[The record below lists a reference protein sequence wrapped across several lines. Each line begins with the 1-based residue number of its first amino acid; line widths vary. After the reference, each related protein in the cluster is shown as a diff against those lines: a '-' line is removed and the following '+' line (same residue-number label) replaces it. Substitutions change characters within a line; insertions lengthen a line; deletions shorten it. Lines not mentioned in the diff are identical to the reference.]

1 MRPAFILKLRP
12 TPNQKEIQAMSNSER
27 LIVVTGA
34 TSGIGLATVSKLK
47 EEGYNV
53 ILTGRNF
60 DKVQATAKQLDV
72 PAYTF
77 DVADAQAC
85 TDIVRTIEAEHGA
98 IWGLVNNAG
107 IWLEGDFETHD
118 TSDIRSVME
127 TNTLG
132 TMFMTHA
139 VLPAM
144 LNRKSGAIINV
155 VSMGALYCRKHISV
169 YAGSKWAIRGFTGCL
184 EVECAPKGVRV
195 MGFYPGKVET
205 NMYETAGIERNLDI
219 AMQPKQSAHMIHKM
233 LDDDT
238 IVWGQVAGR
247 SINDYA

>member
-1 MRPAFILKLRP
+1 
-12 TPNQKEIQAMSNSER
+12 MSNSDR
-27 LIVVTGA
+27 LILVTGA
-34 TSGIGLATVSKLK
+34 TSGIGRATVAKLK
-47 EEGYNV
+47 TEGYQV
-53 ILTGRNF
+53 ILTGRTSH
-60 DKVQATAKQLDV
+60 KVDTVAQELNV
-72 PAYTF
+72 PGYSL
-77 DVADAQAC
+77 DVADEQAC
-85 TDIVRTIEAEHGA
+85 GDIVRRIEADHGA

-107 IWLEGDFETHD
+107 IWLEGDFETHE
-118 TSDIRSVME
+118 TGDIRAVME

-139 VLPAM
+139 VLPGM
-144 LNRKSGAIINV
+144 LQRKSGAVVNV

-219 AMQPKQSAHMIHKM
+219 AMSPDQSANMIHKM
-233 LDDDT
+233 LDDET
-238 IVWGQVAGR
+238 IVWGQIAGR
-247 SINDYA
+247 SINDYT